1 MSPQVR
7 AVPTRCLP
15 RGLNHTRLG
24 LLTLIR
30 LPSPA
35 SVIVITRLGEGR
47 KPGNVCRPRLRPQ
60 QPRWMAEAVI
70 SYVDSRDKVAP
81 PFKVALSE
89 VAQG

>member
-1 MSPQVR
+1 MHASTRGAYQ
-7 AVPTRCLP
+7 VPTQGP
-15 RGLNHTRLG
+15 NHTRLG

-47 KPGNVCRPRLRPQ
+47 KPGDVCGPRLRPHQ
-60 QPRWMAEAVI
+60 HRWMAEAVI
-70 SYVDSRDKVAP
+70 SQVDSRDNVAP

-89 VAQG
+89 VAPG